1 IQARD
6 GANTE
11 QLHKVVEHAMKAWTL
26 F

>member
-6 GANTE
+6 GASTD

>member
-1 IQARD
+1 ARD